1 MVNGYRIFTVTVRIA
16 MFVNISAVT
25 PDVGIISQR
34 TAFWVALI
42 PLTQL
47 HYIEQYE
54 IQRESKSY
62 GSDTGHIYIV
72 EKI

>member
-1 MVNGYRIFTVTVRIA
+1 VADKYKIFTVTVRIA
-16 MFVNISAVT
+16 MFVT
-25 PDVGIISQR
+25 PDVVIISQR

-54 IQRESKSY
+54 IQRESKYY

-72 EKI
+72 EKN